1 MARTKVAARRTGTS
15 GVVPASR
22 RSSRAGSATRGWR
35 TSTRSNARRRAAATT
50 VVSFALMLLGALTM
64 ILPFLWMVSTSL
76 KESRLVFQF
85 PPQWIPHPVD
95 WANYLE
101 VWSTSPLATGLRNS
115 IIVTVL
121 VVTVGTFSST
131 MAAFAFAK
139 LDFPHK
145 RTIFTA
151 LLATIMIPLVVLIIP
166 QFLVFVQV
174 GWIDTLLPLIVPG
187 LLGNVTM
194 IFFLR
199 QYMLGIASELLE
211 AASLDG
217 AGYFRIYWRVFLP
230 LCRPA
235 IAANVIIVFM
245 ATWND
250 YLGPLI
256 FTSSPENSTVQLAIA
271 SMNSFYAEQTNYPM
285 IMAASVIAVLP
296 VIILFTALQRYFVD
310 SFAFSGIKG

>member
-1 MARTKVAARRTGTS
+1 M
-15 GVVPASR
+15 VV
-22 RSSRAGSATRGWR
+22 
-35 TSTRSNARRRAAATT
+35 
-50 VVSFALMLLGALTM
+50 
-64 ILPFLWMVSTSL
+64 PFLWMVSTSL
-76 KESRLVFQF
+76 KQSNLVFGY
-85 PPQWIPHPVD
+85 PPQWIPDPVD

-101 VWSTSPLATGLRNS
+101 VWEVAPLATGLINS
-115 IIVTVL
+115 ALVTGA
-121 VVTVGTFSST
+121 VVVVGTFSST

-145 RTIFTA
+145 RTIFVG
-151 LLATIMIPLVVLIIP
+151 LLATIMIPLIVLLIP
-166 QFLVFVQV
+166 QFLVFAEI

-199 QYMLGIASELLE
+199 QYMLGLASELLE
-211 AASLDG
+211 AAKIDG
-217 AGYFRIYWRVFLP
+217 AGYLRIYWSVFLP

-256 FTSSPENSTVQLAIA
+256 FTHSPENSTVQLVIA
-271 SMNSFYAEQTNYPM
+271 SLNSYYAEQTDFPM
-285 IMAASVIAVLP
+285 VMAASVIAVLP
-296 VIILFTALQRYFVD
+296 VIVLFSLLQKHFVD
-310 SFAFSGIKG
+310 SFAFTGIKG